1 MNRTRI
7 IFALAIAAIAAAAL
21 THLDRITG
29 GPDLTGE
36 WKSWRSDFRVSR
48 QGDQYQIVVNSPG
61 GLLGGTYRG
70 KFRNGAIHVSGPLA
84 PLCGEINYSEQTH
97 KLEFCG
103 EEFERRP
110 GRPGG

>member
-21 THLDRITG
+21 TRLDRFARV
-29 GPDLTGE
+29 PDLTGQ
-36 WKSWRSDFRVSR
+36 WKSWRSDFRISR
-48 QGDQYQIVVNSPG
+48 QGGVYQIVVNSPG
-61 GLLGGTYRG
+61 GLLGGTYSG
-70 KFRNGAIHVSGPLA
+70 KFRDGAIHVTGPLA
-84 PLCGEINYSEQTH
+84 PLCGEIRYSAETH

-110 GRPGG
+110 